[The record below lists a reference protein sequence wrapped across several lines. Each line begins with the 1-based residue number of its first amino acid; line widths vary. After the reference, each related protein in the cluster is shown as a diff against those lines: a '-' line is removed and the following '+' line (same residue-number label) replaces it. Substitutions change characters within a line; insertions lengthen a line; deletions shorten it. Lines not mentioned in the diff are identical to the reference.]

1 MYDVGVSTIIFV
13 LLFHTRY
20 CSAIVIFHE
29 MAYRDYLFMILVMP
43 KWSKVVMKLF
53 IFQGSLI
60 KFLFHEKADQIIYL
74 QKHPPPDRL
83 VAPLFQFILYYLF

>member
-43 KWSKVVMKLF
+43 KWSKVVVKLF
-53 IFQGSLI
+53 IFQSVMNFQQNAEAGM
-60 KFLFHEKADQIIYL
+60 DYL
-74 QKHPPPDRL
+74 QKHLPSTPGSLL
-83 VAPLFQFILYYLF
+83 VAP